1 MNIREA
7 KQIKVNNYI
16 GSWSII
22 DDNGKYALLEHNT
35 DGDETCYLVVEVDSY
50 IMKDFIK
57 KSDMSIVTLPY
68 YENVI
73 GETYDSLDIAL
84 EDLL

>member
-1 MNIREA
+1 MDIRKA
-7 KQIKVNNYI
+7 KQIKVKDYI
-16 GSWSII
+16 GNWSII
-22 DDNGKYALLEHNT
+22 DDNGKYALLEHNVY
-35 DGDETCYLVVEVDSY
+35 GDETCYLVVELNSY

-84 EDLL
+84 EDIF